1 MRSILRSFILVPS
14 IVAAAAFTANNTMA
28 ESIRVPFNFVAAGE
42 NCPAGVYSVKVS
54 GDEVSLL
61 GRGAS
66 SFMWL
71 MHPGNSASPDGR
83 VVLKFD
89 QNGTEHILRSV
100 QYGPQE
106 TFRLDKK
113 LKLRENSAEQIVP
126 GQ

>member
-1 MRSILRSFILVPS
+1 MRSILRSFILVPA
-14 IVAAAAFTANNTMA
+14 IVAAAAFTANSTMA
-28 ESIRVPFNFVAAGE
+28 ESIRVPFNFVAGGE
-42 NCPAGVYSVKVS
+42 NCPAGVYSVKAS
-54 GDEVSLL
+54 GDEVSLM

-71 MHPGNSASPDGR
+71 MHPGNSASPGGH

-89 QNGTEHILRSV
+89 QIGTEHVLRSV

-113 LKLRENSAEQIVP
+113 VKLSENAAEQAVQ